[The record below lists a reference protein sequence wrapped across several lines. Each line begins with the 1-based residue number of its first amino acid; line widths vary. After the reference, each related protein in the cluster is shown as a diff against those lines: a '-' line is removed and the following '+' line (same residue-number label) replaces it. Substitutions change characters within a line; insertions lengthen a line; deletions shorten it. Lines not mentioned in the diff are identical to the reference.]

1 MPRQKKSFVSKDQ
14 INYRVPDNAKIIE
27 FLNNQENITQTLN
40 LLLMLGANEYG
51 TGDLLTA
58 IAENQAKLKKLVN
71 AQAEELLKN
80 NQQTIENDVSNVND
94 ELDSEDASDEHRSTN
109 LKKKINL
116 DMLSTEKSDD
126 EDE

>member
-1 MPRQKKSFVSKDQ
+1 MPRQKKPFVSKDQ

-71 AQAEELLKN
+71 AQAEELLNN

-94 ELDSEDASDEHRSTN
+94 ESDSEDASAENGSPN

-126 EDE
+126 DE

>member
-1 MPRQKKSFVSKDQ
+1 MPRQKKPFVSKDQ

-71 AQAEELLKN
+71 AQAEELLN
-80 NQQTIENDVSNVND
+80 NNKQTIENDVSNVND
-94 ELDSEDASDEHRSTN
+94 ESDSEDASAENGSPN

-126 EDE
+126 DDE

>member
-1 MPRQKKSFVSKDQ
+1 MPRQKKPFVSKDQ

-58 IAENQAKLKKLVN
+58 IATKQAKLKKLVN

-80 NQQTIENDVSNVND
+80 NQQTIENDVSNIND
-94 ELDSEDASDEHRSTN
+94 ESDSEDASDEHRSTN

>member
-1 MPRQKKSFVSKDQ
+1 MPRQKKPFVSKDQ

-71 AQAEELLKN
+71 AQAEELLNN

-94 ELDSEDASDEHRSTN
+94 ESDSEDASAENGSPN

-116 DMLSTEKSDD
+116 DMLSTEKLDDDD
-126 EDE
+126 E

>member
-1 MPRQKKSFVSKDQ
+1 MPRQKKPFAAKDQ
-14 INYRVPDNAKIIE
+14 INYRVPDNPKIIE
-27 FLNNQENITQTLN
+27 FLNNQENLTQTLN

-51 TGDLLTA
+51 TGDLLTS

-80 NQQTIENDVSNVND
+80 NQHTIENDVSNVND
-94 ELDSEDASDEHRSTN
+94 QSDTEDTSEQNGSTN

-126 EDE
+126 DDE

>member
-1 MPRQKKSFVSKDQ
+1 MPRQKKPFVSKDQ

-71 AQAEELLKN
+71 AQAEELLNN

-94 ELDSEDASDEHRSTN
+94 ESDSEDASAENGSPN

-126 EDE
+126 DDE